1 MVAIKLTATIG
12 EDRRLVIDL
21 PKNTPLGEVDIE
33 IEVKSSSAREGSLD
47 SGHLTP
53 EHAREV
59 MRKAGVLSLYAVP
72 DIQPL
77 SEDEILALGT
87 PTKDSPSTLDLI
99 NEDRGAW

>member
-21 PKNTPLGEVDIE
+21 PENTPLGEVDVE
-33 IEVKSSSAREGSLD
+33 IEVKSTSERVGALD
-47 SGHLTP
+47 SSRLTP
-53 EHAREV
+53 ERARE
-59 MRKAGVLSLYAVP
+59 MMQQAGVLSHYAIP

-77 SEDEILALGT
+77 SENEMLALGT
-87 PTKDSPSTLDLI
+87 PAKDSPSTLDLI